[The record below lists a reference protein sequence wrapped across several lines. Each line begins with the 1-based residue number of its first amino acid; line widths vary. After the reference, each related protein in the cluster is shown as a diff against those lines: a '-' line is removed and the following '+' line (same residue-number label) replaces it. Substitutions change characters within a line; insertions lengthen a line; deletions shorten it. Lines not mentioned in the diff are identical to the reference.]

1 MKTFKYILGII
12 LACSTLLG
20 IAGTIDPL
28 TDDSKYIEYGKKFKY
43 VYKLCGV
50 SKTNEMFCGSCV
62 AIGPRWVLTAA
73 HVIDNVKICGISE
86 EANKQTILALETF
99 SHEDYNKDFGYGDIG
114 LVYLSK
120 DLDLDFYP
128 ELYSKEDE
136 VGKLCCISGYGLT
149 GTFLTGQIKSDHH
162 RRAGSNIIDKID
174 RHLLICSP
182 SLTVQSGRTE
192 LEFLI
197 ASGDSGGGLFID
209 GKLAG
214 INSCVIHSP
223 NRPRSTYTNEAGHTR
238 ISKYIPWIKKI
249 ISSKEITLE
258 LPKNN

>member
-1 MKTFKYILGII
+1 MRIFKYILGII
-12 LACSTLLG
+12 LAFSTIFS

-28 TDDSKYIEYGKKFKY
+28 TNDSKYIEYGKQFKY
-43 VYKLCGV
+43 IYKLCGL
-50 SKTNEMFCGSCV
+50 SKDNQIFCGSAV
-62 AIGPRWVLTAA
+62 AIKPRWLLTAA
-73 HVIDNVKICGISE
+73 HVIDGVKLCGVSE
-86 EANKQTILALETF
+86 EGSKQTILASELYA
-99 SHEDYNKDFGYGDIG
+99 HEEYDKQFGYGDIA
-114 LVYLSK
+114 LIYLSK

-128 ELYSKEDE
+128 PLYEKEDE

-149 GTFLTGQIKSDHH
+149 GTFLTGQLKSDEH
-162 RRAGSNIIDKID
+162 RRAGSNIIDKIE
-174 RHLLICSP
+174 RHLLICSASP
-182 SLTVQSGRTE
+182 SARTGRTE

-214 INSCVIHSP
+214 INSCVIH
-223 NRPRSTYTNEAGHTR
+223 NIGHPRSTYNDESGHTR
-238 ISKYIPWIKKI
+238 ISKYIKWINKI